1 VDFPG
6 ASLPSLL
13 FLRVLATIVPAMPQT
28 STGNSPG
35 RSLLGPHEASPVEL
49 VNEGA
54 SAPVILVCDH
64 ASARIP
70 GALGT
75 LGLDEGELA
84 RHIAIDI
91 GAAALTQ
98 RLAGAFGAAGILAAY
113 SRLVIDCNRHP
124 EDHTSIREISEG
136 VIIPGNRRLS
146 EADRQ
151 TRIREIFDP
160 YHAAVAARVAAV
172 EARGGVPLVVA
183 VHSFTPR
190 FRDVARPWHVGILSS
205 RDRRVADRMIAG
217 LSREPSLVI
226 GDNEPYSG
234 LHFAGYTMDTHATRR
249 GLPSVMI
256 EVRQDMVADAAGVAR
271 WADILEHALAPILAD
286 ESLYRTFTA

>member
-1 VDFPG
+1 
-6 ASLPSLL
+6 
-13 FLRVLATIVPAMPQT
+13 MPQS
-28 STGNSPG
+28 STGDSPDP
-35 RSLLGPHEASPVEL
+35 SLLGPHEPPPVAL

-54 SAPVILVCDH
+54 GRPVILVCDH

-70 GALGT
+70 GTLGT

-91 GAAALTQ
+91 GAAGLTQ
-98 RLAGAFGAAGILAAY
+98 RLAPAFDAAGVMAAY

-136 VIIPGNRRLS
+136 VIVPGNRRLS

-172 EARGGVPLVVA
+172 EARGDVPLLVA
-183 VHSFTPR
+183 IHSFTPR
-190 FRDVARPWHVGILSS
+190 FRDVARPWHIGILSG
-205 RDRRVADRMIAG
+205 RDRRIADRLIAD
-217 LSREPSLVI
+217 LSADETLVV

-234 LHFAGYTMDTHATRR
+234 LHFAGYTMDTHATKR

-256 EVRQDMVADAAGVAR
+256 EVRQDMVADDAGVAR
-271 WADILEHALAPILAD
+271 WAGILERALAPILAD
-286 ESLYRTFTA
+286 RSLYRTFTA

>member
-1 VDFPG
+1 
-6 ASLPSLL
+6 
-13 FLRVLATIVPAMPQT
+13 MPQP
-28 STGNSPG
+28 STGDSPG
-35 RSLLGPHEASPVEL
+35 RSLLGPQEAPPVEL

-54 SAPVILVCDH
+54 ATPVILVCDH

-70 GALGT
+70 GALET

-91 GAAALTQ
+91 GAAALTA
-98 RLAGAFGAAGILAAY
+98 RLAEAFDATGVMAAY

-136 VIIPGNRRLS
+136 VIVPGNRRLS
-146 EADRQ
+146 GADRQ
-151 TRIREIFDP
+151 ARIREIFEP

-172 EARGGVPLVVA
+172 EARGDVPLLVA

-190 FRDVARPWHVGILSS
+190 FRNVARPWHVGILSS
-205 RDRRVADRMIAG
+205 RDRRVADRLIAD
-217 LSREPSLVI
+217 LSQDPALVV

-234 LHFAGYTMDTHATRR
+234 LHFAGYTMDTHATKH

-256 EVRQDMVADAAGVAR
+256 EVRQDMVADAEGVAR
-271 WADILEHALAPILAD
+271 WAGILERALAPILAD
-286 ESLYRTFTA
+286 TSLYRTFAA